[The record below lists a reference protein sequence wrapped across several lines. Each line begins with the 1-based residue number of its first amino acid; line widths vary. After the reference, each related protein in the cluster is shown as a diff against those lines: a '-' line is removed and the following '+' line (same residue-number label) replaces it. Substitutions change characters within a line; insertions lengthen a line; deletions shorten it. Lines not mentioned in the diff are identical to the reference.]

1 MTDRLQRFS
10 QKYAHICSLSSIGQ
24 SVEGRE
30 LWVMR
35 ITTNQTADEPG
46 KPRFKYV
53 GNIHGDEALSRQ
65 LSVYLIEY
73 LLTQYGRDVRVT
85 ELVDRTDIYIMA
97 SMNPDGSERAVEGDC
112 SGSSEGRENAKHYDL
127 DKSFSDRDESFSKT
141 SEDLPE
147 VTAVMKWI
155 LEKKFVLS
163 GSLHGGSVMATY
175 PFDDGSSYATA
186 ELTADEA
193 VFRHLA
199 QTYTENH
206 PIMRMDNPDCPD
218 VPDKNLG
225 DGIDMLTWAY
235 HSTDTL
241 AVNIGLSCELLPP
254 EELLSEYW
262 EKNYGALLHFI
273 QQVHLFVRGMVT
285 DGHSGK
291 GIANATVVVEGSSH
305 YVHTSSTGQYWRPL
319 APGSYHITASA
330 PGYTPISASVR
341 VLETRVEQVDFKL
354 TRGTLS
360 VEEGEQK
367 DFEKLVEW
375 LLAPGELDQL
385 VRSLLPAQTLR
396 YRTYRERSEFLRG
409 LTLNFPRITRLYRY
423 VVLKMCLYFL
433 ANTANH
439 LIKVPLL
446 CLFEYYLSCSVSCS
460 CM

>member
-1 MTDRLQRFS
+1 MEMLLQL
-10 QKYAHICSLSSIGQ
+10 LSAVHPSITYLNSAGR
-24 SVEGRE
+24 SVQGRNLYVMEISTNPGVDQQGKPEVMFLGNLHGNEFIGRE
-30 LWVMR
+30 ILLNLV
-35 ITTNQTADEPG
+35 
-46 KPRFKYV
+46 
-53 GNIHGDEALSRQ
+53 
-65 LSVYLIEY
+65 EY
-73 LLTQYGRDVRVT
+73 LCRNYGKDPLVT
-85 ELVDRTDIYIMA
+85 RLVNSTRIHIMP
-97 SMNPDGSERAVEGDC
+97 SMNPDGYELALKGMSKHI
-112 SGSSEGRENAKHYDL
+112 GRLFHCCLLYL
-127 DKSFSDRDESFSKT
+127 PSFSSRSSQR
-141 SEDLPE
+141 
-147 VTAVMKWI
+147 TAEIQAVINWI
-155 LEKKFVLS
+155 KDHFFVLS
-163 GSLHGGSVMATY
+163 ASIRGGTESVVYPIHIPVSHGNQH
-175 PFDDGSSYATA
+175 
-186 ELTADEA
+186 
-193 VFRHLA
+193 VFGFC
-199 QTYTENH
+199 
-206 PIMRMDNPDCPD
+206 IM
-218 VPDKNLG
+218 V
-225 DGIDMLTWAY
+225 GIDMLTWAY

-305 YVHTSSTGQYWRPL
+305 HVHTSSTGQYWRPL

-423 VVLKMCLYFL
+423 VILKMCLCFL
-433 ANTANH
+433 ASTANH

-446 CLFEYYLSCSVSCS
+446 CLFEDYLSCSVSCS